1 MTLRFGLSLPQGA
14 AAEFAKFHDPVEA
27 YEAMVR
33 VAQTAEEV
41 GFDAVWLTELLWT
54 EPSQDFFFECW
65 TTTAALAR
73 ETKRVRIGQT
83 VTTNGLRNPALLA
96 KMASTVDVMSHG
108 RLRLGIGSGA
118 AGIGPQFRAYGY
130 DYPDTAIRQGQ
141 LGEAVQILLSMW
153 TQEEATF
160 EGKYYQVHGA
170 INQPKGVQ
178 RPHIPLLIGGG
189 GEQITLKLVAHYGD
203 ACNVGGDPATITH
216 KFAVLRQH
224 CEAIGRDYESIQRT
238 ISTMCCIAETD
249 EQARAKLPPAL
260 LAMSDAFSSEQRQA
274 FEGMMKHSLIGS
286 PDTIR
291 QRLAALEDAGVQE
304 VRLTFLQ
311 DLPDLEALRFFAR
324 ELIA

>member
-1 MTLRFGLSLPQGA
+1 
-14 AAEFAKFHDPVEA
+14 
-27 YEAMVR
+27 
-33 VAQTAEEV
+33 
-41 GFDAVWLTELLWT
+41 
-54 EPSQDFFFECW
+54 
-65 TTTAALAR
+65 
-73 ETKRVRIGQT
+73 
-83 VTTNGLRNPALLA
+83 
-96 KMASTVDVMSHG
+96 
-108 RLRLGIGSGA
+108 
-118 AGIGPQFRAYGY
+118 
-130 DYPDTAIRQGQ
+130 
-141 LGEAVQILLSMW
+141 MW

-260 LAMSDAFSSEQRQA
+260 LALSDAFSSEQRQA